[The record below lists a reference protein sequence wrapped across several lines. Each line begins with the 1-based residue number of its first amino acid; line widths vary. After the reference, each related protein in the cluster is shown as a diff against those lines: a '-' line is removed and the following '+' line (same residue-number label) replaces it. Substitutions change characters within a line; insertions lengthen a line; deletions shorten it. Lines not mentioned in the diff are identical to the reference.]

1 MKYKFDHQR
10 LYFTADLHLGHANI
24 IKYCN
29 RPYITLKQMD
39 QDIING
45 LKKVSNT
52 DSILFIIGDVVFSGI
67 DHDTLTEFAKCL
79 NGFQRV
85 YMLRGNHDPSNMRNK
100 LERYANRNHGN
111 ITKFTPKVSWLEDSI
126 IEIFV
131 EDDEMEQDARMI
143 LCHYPLLSWNASY
156 HGSWHL
162 FGHVHGVL
170 QHPSF
175 NALDVGVDCHGY
187 RPISYSKVKEII
199 TRQNMTKTHFY
210 PI

>member
-24 IKYCN
+24 MRYCN
-29 RPYITLKQMD
+29 RPYKTVDEMNA
-39 QDIING
+39 DILNG
-45 LKKVSNT
+45 IREVSSR
-52 DSILFIIGDVVFSGI
+52 DAVLFIIGDVVFSGI
-67 DHDTLTEFAKCL
+67 DHNTLTEFAKCL
-79 NGFQRV
+79 NGFQKV

-100 LERYANRNHGN
+100 LERYANRGN
-111 ITKFTPKVSWLEDSI
+111 LSKLLPLKISWLADSI

-162 FGHVHGVL
+162 FGHVHGAL
-170 QHPSF
+170 RHPSF
-175 NALDVGVDCHGY
+175 NALDVGVDCHEY
-187 RPISYSKVKEII
+187 KPISYSKVKEII
-199 TRQNMTKTHFY
+199 TRQNLTKTHLY
-210 PI
+210 